1 MKTFIINWSHLN
13 SLDDFYDKIEKL
25 FINDNKMVF
34 WRNLDALNDILW
46 WWFWV
51 TSWGEEFT
59 LIWENF
65 DKSKKLIKN
74 IEIIEEIINENKHI
88 KFKKA

>member
-1 MKTFIINWSHLN
+1 MKTFIINWSHLK
-13 SLDDFYDKIEKL
+13 SLDDFYDKIELLFLGKSKL
-25 FINDNKMVF
+25 DF
-34 WRNLDALNDILW
+34 WRNLDALNDVLW

-51 TSWGEEFT
+51 TWNWEEFT

-74 IEIIEEIINENKHI
+74 IDIIEEIINENKHI